1 LIYIQG
7 QLAIDWYESTRAML
21 PPPCGT
27 DAAGAYKDFW
37 LMSKNGKPAEWPSP
51 HCSPDLNYDF
61 SQQKVRDHFVSH
73 VALPMAA
80 APNVKG
86 LWFDDTDWLSCND
99 MCNEVHDMHLS
110 PCDMAA
116 KERLFNGTVAWKK
129 LVAQELNAN
138 GQVPIFSSINK
149 WNSTPS
155 QASCPR
161 NEQQVTQEMAGLSCE
176 MFLGLIELALSAYLK
191 STCCRRQ
198 VL

>member
-1 LIYIQG
+1 
-7 QLAIDWYESTRAML
+7 
-21 PPPCGT
+21 
-27 DAAGAYKDFW
+27 
-37 LMSKNGKPAEWPSP
+37 
-51 HCSPDLNYDF
+51 
-61 SQQKVRDHFVSH
+61 
-73 VALPMAA
+73 
-80 APNVKG
+80 
-86 LWFDDTDWLSCND
+86 
-99 MCNEVHDMHLS
+99 MHLS

-161 NEQQVTQEMAGLSCE
+161 NEQQVTQEMAGLSCK

-191 STCCRRQ
+191 SMLQTAGSMK
-198 VL
+198 VGAALATP